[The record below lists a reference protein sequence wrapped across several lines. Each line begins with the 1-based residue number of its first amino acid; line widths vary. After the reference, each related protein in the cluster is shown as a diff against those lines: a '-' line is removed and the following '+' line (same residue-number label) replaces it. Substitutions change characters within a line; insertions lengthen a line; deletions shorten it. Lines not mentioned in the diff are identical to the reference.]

1 MGNRRNENS
10 KVQTLPKYRYGQI
23 QKHIIRKIKMS
34 DFFNSPVV
42 RDTVMEL
49 AEMQH
54 KLVLQMSTLPIMSV
68 EQRKSHL
75 QEMKVFLEKQKLF
88 FFRMSLVEDKEV
100 DMIKKKLIESAKM
113 FGYDEIDD
121 MNKFFDRLDKTIS
134 EIESSIDK
142 C

>member
-1 MGNRRNENS
+1 MCFN
-10 KVQTLPKYRYGQI
+10 
-23 QKHIIRKIKMS
+23 IKKFYEKLLMS
-34 DFFNSPVV
+34 DFFNSSVV
-42 RDTVMEL
+42 RDTIMEL

-88 FFRMSLVEDKEV
+88 FFRMSLVKDKEV
-100 DMIKKKLIESAKM
+100 DLIKKKLIESAKM